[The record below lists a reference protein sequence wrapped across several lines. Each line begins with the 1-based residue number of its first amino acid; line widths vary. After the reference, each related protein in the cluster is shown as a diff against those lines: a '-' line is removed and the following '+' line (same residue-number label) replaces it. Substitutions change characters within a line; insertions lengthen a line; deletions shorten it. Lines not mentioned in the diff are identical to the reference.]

1 MSDGRGVALYLVT
14 DTALCGGP
22 DGVVATAV
30 AAARGGVDMIQI
42 RDHHASTRELCSL
55 TTRVIDVCQ
64 QITPTSMA
72 NPMGARRV
80 RVVVD
85 DRLDVALAVGAD
97 GVHLGQS
104 DLDPVVARRLADRVV
119 GEGFH
124 LGWSVSNLEQVAAAT
139 RLPRGTVDLLGI
151 GPFRATPT
159 KPDAAQPLG
168 LDGVGAITD
177 AARAGGFANVV
188 IGGVKLPDLRALVAA
203 GAQGV
208 AVVSA
213 ICGQPDPL
221 AATQAL
227 RSELDEALAEVRP
240 VDGGRG
246 ALELERPD
254 HAGPA

>member
-1 MSDGRGVALYLVT
+1 MSDGRGVELYLVT

-22 DGVVATAV
+22 DGVVETAE

-42 RDHHASTRELCSL
+42 RDHDASTRELCSL
-55 TTRVIDVCQ
+55 TTRVIDAVA
-64 QITPTSMA
+64 T
-72 NPMGARRV
+72 ARRV

-221 AATQAL
+221 AVTQAL
-227 RSELDEALAEVRP
+227 RRELDAA
-240 VDGGRG
+240 GGSSTGSLR
-246 ALELERPD
+246 
-254 HAGPA
+254 

>member
-1 MSDGRGVALYLVT
+1 MAAAVVLRGDADALRPYAVTSAIVVDVDGDGRSDSVAQT
-14 DTALCGGP
+14 HWG
-22 DGVVATAV
+22 ATAE
-30 AAARGGVDMIQI
+30 GGDKI
-42 RDHHASTRELCSL
+42 
-55 TTRVIDVCQ
+55 TTRVH
-64 QITPTSMA
+64 T
-72 NPMGARRV
+72 
-80 RVVVD
+80 
-85 DRLDVALAVGAD
+85 AD
-97 GVHLGQS
+97 GE
-104 DLDPVVARRLADRVV
+104 RLHV
-119 GEGFH
+119 
-124 LGWSVSNLEQVAAAT
+124 QT
-139 RLPRGTVDLLGI
+139 PRGTVDLLGI

-227 RSELDEALAEVRP
+227 RRELDAA
-240 VDGGRG
+240 GGSSTGSLR
-246 ALELERPD
+246 
-254 HAGPA
+254 